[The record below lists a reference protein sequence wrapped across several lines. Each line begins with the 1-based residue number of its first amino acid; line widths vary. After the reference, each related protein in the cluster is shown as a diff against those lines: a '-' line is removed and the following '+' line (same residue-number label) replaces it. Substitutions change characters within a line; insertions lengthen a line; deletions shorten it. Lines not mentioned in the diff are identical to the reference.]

1 LIYIYKL
8 IKLYIS
14 IKKESH
20 ESKQSQNDAKEIPK
34 VMNQISR
41 LKQNSIKDAIPVI
54 KAPKR
59 QASSRFHVTG
69 QIELEKLVK
78 FKGI

>member
-1 LIYIYKL
+1 MQLHCFKIIN
-8 IKLYIS
+8 
-14 IKKESH
+14 KKETS
-20 ESKQSQNDAKEIPK
+20 EQKQQNDKEIPK
-34 VMNQISR
+34 VINQISR

-59 QASSRFHVTG
+59 QASSRFHVSG